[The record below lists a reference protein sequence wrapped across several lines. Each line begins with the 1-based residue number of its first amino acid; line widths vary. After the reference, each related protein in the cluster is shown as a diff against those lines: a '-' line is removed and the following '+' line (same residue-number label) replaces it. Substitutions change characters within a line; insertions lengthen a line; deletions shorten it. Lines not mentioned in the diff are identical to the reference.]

1 MTGLPNPIAIACLL
15 QYSGVPTIHQ
25 ILLSRA
31 ETDYPKV
38 PHTAA
43 PPPLSHAWRP
53 VVLHAGIEPLLCSC
67 GSEPRLPCKSM
78 KRNGPGA
85 SL

>member
-1 MTGLPNPIAIACLL
+1 MTGLPKPIAIACLL

-38 PHTAA
+38 RPTAD
-43 PPPLSHAWRP
+43 LWRMP
-53 VVLHAGIEPLLCSC
+53 ATPWCRLHWQQL
-67 GSEPRLPCKSM
+67 R
-78 KRNGPGA
+78 
-85 SL
+85 